1 MARFIG
7 LQRERFRQIGL
18 DPTVRIEIFVC
29 RQGGGYRCRSR
40 AGIDQIILRFAV
52 DPAGMEQHFLRAAAQ
67 FQRRCRR
74 DLRDRFHPFR
84 SLDPESGPEQDHAPA
99 VAAELPELFQHNR
112 MQCKE
117 IRHDH
122 RLIGGVSQFVLF
134 ALHQA
139 EPRHVIL
146 RTELKLHML
155 TDQMQGKFRK
165 LIVVPLQRSAAAVE
179 LRVQRLVLLTAGG
192 AVVQQPAG
200 TDRIDDQR
208 IRGTASSGKQL
219 NRPVDPGGK
228 FFIQKVIRR
237 LKEETLGMVPLGASG
252 SGIKVRVRDDQVDP
266 QPQFHADLGKPAADR
281 AAPAERGVDFRRTQP
296 FLQLIRH
303 G

>member
-1 MARFIG
+1 MK
-7 LQRERFRQIGL
+7 Q
-18 DPTVRIEIFVC
+18 
-29 RQGGGYRCRSR
+29 Y
-40 AGIDQIILRFAV
+40 
-52 DPAGMEQHFLRAAAQ
+52 FLRAIAQ

-84 SLDPESGPEQDHAPA
+84 TLDPEGGPEQDHAPA

-134 ALHQA
+134 ALHRA

-165 LIVVPLQRSAAAVE
+165 LIVVPLQRSAAAVK
-179 LRVQRLVLLTAGG
+179 LRVQRFVILTAGG

-208 IRGTASSGKQL
+208 IRGTASTGKQL
-219 NRPVDPGGK
+219 NRPVDPGSK
-228 FFIQKVIRR
+228 FFIQKVIR
-237 LKEETLGMVPLGASG
+237 
-252 SGIKVRVRDDQVDP
+252 
-266 QPQFHADLGKPAADR
+266 
-281 AAPAERGVDFRRTQP
+281 
-296 FLQLIRH
+296 
-303 G
+303 